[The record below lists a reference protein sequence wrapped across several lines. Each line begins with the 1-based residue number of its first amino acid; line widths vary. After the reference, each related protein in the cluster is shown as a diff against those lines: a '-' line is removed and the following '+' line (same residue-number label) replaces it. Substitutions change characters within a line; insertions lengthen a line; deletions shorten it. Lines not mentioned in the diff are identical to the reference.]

1 MNWRRY
7 SLLSLVPNFMII
19 AISGLAGSGKST
31 IVKMLAERLHLP
43 TYSVG
48 ALRGKMALERGMTI
62 EQLNALGEQEAFTD
76 TEVDD
81 EQTKLGASGASF
93 IIDGRMSWHCI
104 PTALKILLIVDP
116 DEGARRIF
124 SAPKDDRADEQIY
137 FSVAELKTAL
147 AERNASDRRR
157 YQKYY
162 KVDFLD
168 QKNYDL
174 VIDTTSKTP
183 EQIVNE
189 ILSIAPKA

>member
-1 MNWRRY
+1 
-7 SLLSLVPNFMII
+7 MII

-31 IVKMLAERLHLP
+31 IVKLLADRLSLP

-48 ALRGKMALERGMTI
+48 ALRGQMAIERGMTI
-62 EQLNALGEQEAFTD
+62 EQLNVLGENEAFTD

-81 EQTKLGASGASF
+81 YQTKLGASGASF

-104 PTALKILLIVDP
+104 PQALKVLLMVDP

-124 SAPKDDRADEQIY
+124 FAPKDDRADEQSYASIE
-137 FSVAELKTAL
+137 ELRAAL

-162 KVDFLD
+162 GVDFMD
-168 QKNYDL
+168 PNKYD
-174 VIDTTSKTP
+174 VVVDTTHLTPSQVLEKILEKTP
-183 EQIVNE
+183 K
-189 ILSIAPKA
+189 S